1 VVISKM
7 LDRLGMVYD
16 LAEDGVEAFEQFQKQ
31 TYYGLI
37 LTDFHMP
44 RMDGVQLA
52 RAVRAL
58 PGAGL
63 PIVALTADALPE
75 TAERCAEAGM
85 QGHMT
90 KPLRLP
96 VLQEALARW
105 LPRAMEL
112 RQDRDKDRE
121 KG

>member
-1 VVISKM
+1 
-7 LDRLGMVYD
+7 
-16 LAEDGVEAFEQFQKQ
+16 
-31 TYYGLI
+31 LI

-58 PGAGL
+58 PGADL

-75 TAERCAEAGM
+75 TADRCAEAGM
-85 QGHMT
+85 QGHLT

-96 VLQEALARW
+96 VLQETLGRF
-105 LPRAMEL
+105 LPRAMEM
-112 RQDRDKDRE
+112 RQDLSL
-121 KG
+121 